1 MGDEEGGAMHKT
13 VTGAAALAVA
23 GALALGV
30 AACGGSSNSSGNTGK
45 SSGSSGTK
53 TSSSGSSGSNGSGGG
68 KITVVQGTA
77 PDYLDPQEGYT
88 TQAAEAMWIAYT
100 PLYTYAHKAGQA
112 GGQIIPG
119 IAQDFPQISD
129 GGKKYTMT
137 IRQGLKF
144 SDGKP
149 VKASDFAYTV
159 ERVLK
164 VKWGGA
170 SFVTGYIKGAAD
182 YAAGK
187 ANKISGIQTDDST
200 GKITI
205 ELTQPYGAFL
215 NVLAFPNMGLVPTG
229 SPMKTVQ
236 TDPLPAGVG
245 PYIVK
250 NIVPNRSY
258 DIVRN
263 PQWTDTTIPGIPAGH
278 VDVTVKI
285 ATNTQT
291 EAEQVLQNTADV
303 FDWGDQIPPALLP
316 QVRAQASDRF
326 KKIPTLSTFY
336 FFMNTQVKPFSNQ
349 LAREAVVTALDRR
362 ALSRLDG
369 GNFLE
374 TCWFLPQGLTGH
386 PSSPCPYG
394 DPNAAPNL
402 AKAKQLVQQSG
413 MAGTDVTVWGQN
425 RDPRKEFTAYY
436 ADLLNKIGFHAH
448 QKVIADTQYF
458 PTIGNL
464 KLHPQTGFADWNQDF
479 PNPSDFY
486 LLLDKNTIQTT
497 NNENQGEVQDPHI
510 QSELKFLNAV
520 PASKLQTAA
529 SRWQAL
535 DEYVAKKAYAAV
547 YGQQQAPQFYSN
559 RIDMNTA
566 VFHPLFGTDFSS
578 LQLKSH

>member
-1 MGDEEGGAMHKT
+1 MGDEEGGAMYKT
-13 VTGAAALAVA
+13 VKGATALAVA
-23 GALALGV
+23 GALALTV
-30 AACGGSSNSSGNTGK
+30 AACGGGSSSGNSG
-45 SSGSSGTK
+45 SNSGSSGTK
-53 TSSSGSSGSNGSGGG
+53 TSSSGSSGSSGGG
-68 KITVVQGTA
+68 GGGKVTLVQGTA

-88 TQAAEAMWIAYT
+88 TQAAQAMFVSYT
-100 PLYTYAHKAGQA
+100 PLYTYAHKAGTA

-119 IAQDFPQISD
+119 IAQDFPQITD
-129 GGKKYTMT
+129 GGKTYTLT
-137 IRQGLKF
+137 IRKGLKF
-144 SDGKP
+144 SDGKA
-149 VKASDFAYTV
+149 VKASDFPYTV
-159 ERVLK
+159 QRVLK

-170 SFVTGYIKGAAD
+170 SFVTAYIKGAAD

-187 ANKISGIQTDDST
+187 SSKISGITADDST

-205 ELTQPYGAFL
+205 TLTQPYGAFL
-215 NVLAFPNMGLVPTG
+215 NVLAFPNLGLVPTG
-229 SPMKTVQ
+229 SPMKTVT

-245 PYIVK
+245 PYMVK

-258 DIVRN
+258 DVVRN
-263 PQWTDTTIPGIPAGH
+263 PSWTDNTIPGVPAGH
-278 VDVTVKI
+278 VDVDVKI
-285 ATNTQT
+285 ASNTQT
-291 EAEQVLQNTADV
+291 EAEQVLNNSADI
-303 FDWGDQIPPALLP
+303 FDWGDQIPPSLMP
-316 QVRAQASDRF
+316 QVQSQASDRF
-326 KKIPTLSTFY
+326 KKVATLSTFY

-369 GNFLE
+369 GNFVE
-374 TCWFLPQGLTGH
+374 TCWFLPQGMVGH
-386 PSSPCPYG
+386 PTSQCPYG
-394 DPNAAPNL
+394 DPAGAPNL

-413 MAGTDVTVWGQN
+413 MAGTQVTVWGQN

-436 ADLLNKIGFHAH
+436 TDLLNKIGFKAK

-464 KLHPQTGFADWNQDF
+464 KTHPQTGFADWNQDF

-486 LLLDKNTIQTT
+486 LLLDKNTIQPT

-510 QSELKFLNAV
+510 QSELAFLNAV
-520 PASKLQTAA
+520 PASKLQSAA

-559 RIDMNTA
+559 KIDFQKA
-566 VFHPLFGTDFSS
+566 IFHPLFGTDFSS
-578 LQLKSH
+578 LQLK

>member
-1 MGDEEGGAMHKT
+1 
-13 VTGAAALAVA
+13 
-23 GALALGV
+23 
-30 AACGGSSNSSGNTGK
+30 
-45 SSGSSGTK
+45 
-53 TSSSGSSGSNGSGGG
+53 
-68 KITVVQGTA
+68 
-77 PDYLDPQEGYT
+77 
-88 TQAAEAMWIAYT
+88 MWIAYT

-119 IAQDFPQISD
+119 IAADFPQITD
-129 GGKKYTMT
+129 GGKKYTLT

-159 ERVLK
+159 QRVLK

-187 ANKISGIQTDDST
+187 ASKISGITTDDSS

-229 SPMKTVQ
+229 SPMKTVT
-236 TDPLPAGVG
+236 TDPLPPGVG
-245 PYIVK
+245 PYMVK

-263 PQWTDTTIPGIPAGH
+263 PNWTDNTIPGIPAGH
-278 VDVTVKI
+278 VDVSVKI
-285 ATNTQT
+285 ASNTQT
-291 EAEQVLQNTADV
+291 EAEQVLNNTADI
-303 FDWGDQIPPALLP
+303 FDWGDQVPPSLMP
-316 QVRAQASDRF
+316 QVQSQASDRF
-326 KKIPTLSTFY
+326 KKIPFPSTYY
-336 FFMNTQVKPFSNQ
+336 FFLNTQNKPFSS
-349 LAREAVVTALDRR
+349 LAARQAVITALDRR
-362 ALSRLDG
+362 ALSRLNG
-369 GNFLE
+369 GNFIE
-374 TCWFLPQGLTGH
+374 TCWFLPQGITGH
-386 PSSPCPYG
+386 PSGPCPYG
-394 DPNAAPNL
+394 DPKGQPNI

-413 MAGTDVTVWGQN
+413 MAGTEVTVWGQN

-436 ADLLNKIGFHAH
+436 TDLLNKIGFKAK

-535 DEYVAKKAYAAV
+535 DQYVAKKAYAAV

-559 RIDMNTA
+559 KIDMSTA
-566 VFHPLFGTDFSS
+566 IFHPLYGTDFSS
-578 LQLKSH
+578 IQLKSH

>member
-1 MGDEEGGAMHKT
+1 MGDEEGGAMHRGA
-13 VTGAAALAVA
+13 TGAVALAVA

-30 AACGGSSNSSGNTGK
+30 GACGGSSNNNNGNSGGSNSGSSSSGGGK
-45 SSGSSGTK
+45 TSGSSGNG
-53 TSSSGSSGSNGSGGG
+53 GS
-68 KITVVQGTA
+68 ITVVMGTA

-88 TQAAEAMWIAYT
+88 TQAAEAMWISYT
-100 PLYTYAHKAGQA
+100 PLYTYAHKAGEA

-129 GGKKYTMT
+129 GGKKYTLT
-137 IRQGLKF
+137 IRQGLKY
-144 SDGKP
+144 SDGKT
-149 VKASDFAYTV
+149 VKASDFPFTV

-170 SFVTGYIKGAAD
+170 SFITGYIKGAAD

-187 ANKISGIQTDDST
+187 AKDISGIQADDAS

-215 NVLAFPNMGLVPTG
+215 NVLAFPNMGLVPSG
-229 SPMKTVQ
+229 SPMKTVT

-245 PYIVK
+245 PYLVK

-258 DIVRN
+258 DVVRN
-263 PQWTDTTIPGIPAGH
+263 PNWTDNTIPGIPAGH
-278 VDVTVKI
+278 VDVHVKI
-285 ATNTQT
+285 SSNTQT
-291 EAEQVLQNTADV
+291 EAEEVLNNTADI
-303 FDWGDQIPPALLP
+303 FDWGDQIPPSIMP
-316 QVRAQASDRF
+316 QVQSQASDRF
-326 KKIPTLSTFY
+326 KKIATLSTFY
-336 FFMNTQVKPFSNQ
+336 FFLNTQVKPFSN
-349 LAREAVVTALDRR
+349 LKARQAVITALDRR
-362 ALSRLDG
+362 AISRLDG

-374 TCWFLPQGLTGH
+374 TCWFLPDGLTGH
-386 PSSPCPYG
+386 PTTPCPYG
-394 DPNAAPNL
+394 DPKAAPNL

-413 MAGTDVTVWGQN
+413 MAGMNVTVWGQN

-436 ADLLNKIGFHAH
+436 TDLLNKIGFKAH

-486 LLLDKNTIQTT
+486 LLLDKNSIQTT
-497 NNENQGEVQDPHI
+497 NNENPGEVQDPHI
-510 QSELKFLNAV
+510 QKELAFLNAV
-520 PASKLQTAA
+520 PASKLESVA

-535 DEYVAKKAYAAV
+535 DQYVAKQAYAAV

-559 RIDMNTA
+559 KIDMSTA
-566 VFHPLFGTDFSS
+566 VFHPLFGTDFSTI
-578 LQLKSH
+578 QLKSH